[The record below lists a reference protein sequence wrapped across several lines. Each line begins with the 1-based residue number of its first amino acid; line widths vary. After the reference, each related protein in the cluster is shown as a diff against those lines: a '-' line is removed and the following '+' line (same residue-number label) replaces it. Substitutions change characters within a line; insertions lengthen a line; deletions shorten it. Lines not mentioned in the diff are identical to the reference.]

1 MDFEQLLKQRYTTKH
16 YDNTRKVPDETITK
30 ILECVRLTPT
40 SVNAQPYHFYVL
52 TGAAKDSLRPAIMDF
67 NLQRYDGASHAIVIA
82 CKTGID
88 EEHLAKVL
96 AAEERDGRLP
106 TADIK
111 AAQDKS
117 RHYFNNLHVTK
128 GDYTTWTGKQAY
140 SAFATMVYAAE
151 ALGVDSTALEGI
163 EFDQVDELLGLDAKK
178 ETCQLIVLLGYR
190 DPNDSKTL
198 KLRPKS
204 RLSVSSTTTFLH

>member
-82 CKTGID
+82 CKTAID

-151 ALGVDSTALEGI
+151 NYGVDSTALEGI
-163 EFDQVDELLGLDAKK
+163 EFEKVDEIMKLADKQ
-178 ETCQLIVLLGYR
+178 ETCALIVVLGYR
-190 DPNDSKTL
+190 AADDSNQLIK
-198 KLRPKS
+198 RPKS
-204 RLSVSSTTTFLH
+204 RLDLADLVTYLN